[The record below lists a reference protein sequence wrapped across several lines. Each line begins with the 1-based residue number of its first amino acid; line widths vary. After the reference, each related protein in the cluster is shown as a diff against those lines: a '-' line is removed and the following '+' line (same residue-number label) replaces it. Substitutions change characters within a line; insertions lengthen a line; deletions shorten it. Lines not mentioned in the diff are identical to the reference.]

1 MRTRPL
7 DCTARE
13 LAKFG
18 VTVLDARRLWLCC
31 DRCGRSWI
39 PRNAGGAR
47 LPNGYWKCPNRCEP
61 ESVEPEAAP
70 AICAAR
76 GDSADFDL

>member
-7 DCTARE
+7 DCSARE

-18 VTVLDARRLWLCC
+18 VTVLDAQRLWLSC

-39 PRNAGGAR
+39 PRNAGGPR
-47 LPNGYWKCPNRCEP
+47 LPNGYWRCPNGCM
-61 ESVEPEAAP
+61 PEAFGEEP
-70 AICAAR
+70 ALASSAAR
-76 GDSADFDL
+76 SGADFDV